1 MGEKFGWNLA
11 ADSRRRSPHRADKWH
26 LDEVVVSIVGKKHW
40 LWRAVD
46 ADGFVLAILAQSRR
60 DKKAAK
66 RLMRKLL
73 KNAGR
78 APRVMVTD
86 KLKSYGSARAAMGL
100 RIKHRQHN
108 GLNSRAEN
116 SHQPTRRREGIM
128 KRSKSARQAQKF
140 LSIHHE
146 IANLFHHPYPE
157 CKPAATRRSHRA
169 DALRRLARDLQSRPR
184 CKGRANS
191 RRQS

>member
-11 ADSRRRSPHRADKWH
+11 AASRRRSPHRADKWH
-26 LDEVVVSIVGKKHW
+26 LDEVVVSIAGKKHW

-46 ADGFVLAILAQSRR
+46 ADGFVLAILAQSSR

-86 KLKSYGSARAAMGL
+86 KLKSYGGARAAMGL

-108 GLNSRAEN
+108 GLNSRAETN
-116 SHQPTRRREGIM
+116 PPPLAARIAPTPFAAWREI
-128 KRSKSARQAQKF
+128 S
-140 LSIHHE
+140 
-146 IANLFHHPYPE
+146 
-157 CKPAATRRSHRA
+157 RA
-169 DALRRLARDLQSRPR
+169 DLAAKAVQIRVDNRNLNALT
-184 CKGRANS
+184 
-191 RRQS
+191 